1 MRTKKIHWHKFPDD
15 QKHGDVW
22 RNKIPHQKW
31 DVTEHTRICHKHFLP
46 TDYESERNDKQSRRK
61 SKKGDFVLWILKSAA
76 VPSVWPGLPSHLTKP
91 LLNPR
96 RSTLASAEAREHN
109 VEAIEV
115 RREKAHLSQDSFS
128 SLDELK
134 IKIAGIDDWKIEMF

>member
-1 MRTKKIHWHKFPDD
+1 MKSEKNQQQNEDKEKIHWHKFPDD

-76 VPSVWPGLPSHLTKP
+76 VSTECLA
-91 LLNPR
+91 
-96 RSTLASAEAREHN
+96 RSPITPHIASPESGMKHTGKCR
-109 VEAIEV
+109 
-115 RREKAHLSQDSFS
+115 SQRT
-128 SLDELK
+128 
-134 IKIAGIDDWKIEMF
+134 